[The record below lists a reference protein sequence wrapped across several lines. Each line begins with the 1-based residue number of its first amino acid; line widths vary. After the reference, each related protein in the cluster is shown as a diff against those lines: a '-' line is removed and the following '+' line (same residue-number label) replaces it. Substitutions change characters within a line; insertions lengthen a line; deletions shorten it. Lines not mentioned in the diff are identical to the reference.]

1 MIRSAFGYVPWA
13 RILATGTFGALALGA
28 VFALARPDLM
38 MVEQVVFDGQS
49 RATVAEL
56 RHLMDL
62 RNGTAPWE
70 VDADA
75 LARAVERHPWVRSAT
90 VELRWP
96 SELRVSVDERQAVAL
111 LRDGDDLLYVDDLGV
126 PFLRAAGG
134 DLDLVHLTGMGS
146 ELDELHPDL
155 APRAIR
161 DALWLA
167 GTLDREGLVARD
179 RVSEVVF
186 SRTSGFLVLTDRA
199 RLAFG
204 PADLPAQVER
214 LSVLVHQGLSLEEP
228 RYVDLAPASVAIVRR
243 LDTDIVLPTPA
254 PQGG

>member
-1 MIRSAFGYVPWA
+1 MIRALPGRVPWA
-13 RILATGTFGALALGA
+13 RIVAVGAFGLLATSV
-28 VFALARPDLM
+28 VFALARPDLV
-38 MVEQVVFDGQS
+38 MVERVVFDGQG
-49 RATVAEL
+49 RATVSEL

-62 RNGTAPWE
+62 PNGTAPWD
-70 VDADA
+70 VDGEAV
-75 LARAVERHPWVRSAT
+75 ARRIERHPWVRSAS

-96 SELRVSVDERQAVAL
+96 DELRVHVEERRAAAL
-111 LRDGDDLLYVDDLGV
+111 LHDGDDLLYVDEIGV
-126 PFLRAAGG
+126 PFLRAEGG

-146 ELDELHPDL
+146 ELDALHPDL

-161 DALWLA
+161 DALWLID
-167 GTLDREGLVARD
+167 TLDRDGLVERS

-186 SRTSGFLVLTDRA
+186 RRTSGFLVATDTV

-204 PADLPAQVER
+204 PGDLPSQVGR
-214 LSVLVHQGLSLEEP
+214 LSVLVRQGLSLDEP

-243 LDTDIVLPTPA
+243 LDTDNRVPTPA